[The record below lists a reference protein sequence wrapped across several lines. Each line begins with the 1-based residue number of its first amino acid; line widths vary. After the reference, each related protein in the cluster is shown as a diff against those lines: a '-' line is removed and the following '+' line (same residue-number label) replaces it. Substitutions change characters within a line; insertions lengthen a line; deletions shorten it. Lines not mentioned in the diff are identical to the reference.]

1 MFDFSMGEI
10 GIIAVVSLL
19 VLGPERMPKVART
32 TGALLRKARQSWQ
45 NVRNDIER
53 EFAAEEL
60 KRNLK
65 ETVQSIDPRPAVN
78 DAINGTMQDIHSSIH
93 PIPTPT
99 VVAEPATPEHGAI
112 ETLPNSTSSP
122 PHHDEHV

>member
-65 ETVQSIDPRPAVN
+65 ETVQSIDPRPAMN
-78 DAINGTMQDIHSSIH
+78 DAINGTMQDIHGSIH
-93 PIPTPT
+93 PNPAPAVSETAIPD
-99 VVAEPATPEHGAI
+99 HGAN
-112 ETLPNSTSSP
+112 EVLPNSTTSP
-122 PHHDEHV
+122 PRHDEHA

>member
-65 ETVQSIDPRPAVN
+65 ETVQSIDPRPDIN
-78 DAINGTMQDIHSSIH
+78 DAISGTMQDIHSSIH
-93 PIPTPT
+93 PEPTPT
-99 VVAEPATPEHGAI
+99 VVAEPATPEHGAS
-112 ETLPNSTSSP
+112 EALPNPTSSP
-122 PHHDEHV
+122 SHHDEHV

>member
-65 ETVQSIDPRPAVN
+65 ETAQSIDPRPAMN
-78 DAINGTMQDIHSSIH
+78 DAINGTMQDIHGSIH
-93 PIPTPT
+93 PGPTLA
-99 VVAEPATPEHGAI
+99 VSGVATPEHGAN
-112 ETLPNSTSSP
+112 EVLPNSTTSP
-122 PHHDEHV
+122 PHHDEHA

>member
-1 MFDFSMGEI
+1 MFDFSMGQI

-32 TGALLRKARQSWQ
+32 AGALLRKARQSWQ

-65 ETVQSIDPRPAVN
+65 ETVQSIDPRPAMN
-78 DAINGTMQDIHSSIH
+78 EAINSTMQDIHGSIH
-93 PIPTPT
+93 PEPTPA
-99 VVAEPATPEHGAI
+99 VVAEAATPEHGVDGA
-112 ETLPNSTSSP
+112 LPNSISSP

>member
-65 ETVQSIDPRPAVN
+65 ETVQSIDPRPDIN
-78 DAINGTMQDIHSSIH
+78 DAISGTMQDIHSSIH
-93 PIPTPT
+93 PEPTPT

-112 ETLPNSTSSP
+112 EVLPNSTSSP
-122 PHHDEHV
+122 PHLDEHV